1 MMSEFLFYLLKTSG
15 VFGALYLVYFFLLS
29 KITFHNVNRVFLL
42 AMLPLSLIIPHIDV
56 EFISKVPLSNIEIP
70 LFFNDFGYIG
80 GDGLVTDVV
89 NDSGWNIGHIWI
101 LLYSLGVFI
110 SLMKLVLN
118 VLKLLRIK
126 HQSTTYVDGDFTIIH
141 ANVPLVFSFFK
152 WIFVPLNNKDNIDT
166 SIIEHEKF
174 HGKAG
179 HTFDLIA
186 TELFISLLWFNPF
199 TYFFR
204 QDLKSVHEFQVDS
217 RLLQHEI
224 KKSDY
229 LQLILNNLDSTRN
242 TVSLYNYF
250 GAITIKKR
258 IDMIFKNNSSKW
270 QILRYLL
277 IIPIL
282 AIMTMSF
289 TNPTIKNGNVPSI
302 SPIKIGDYDKISS
315 GFGMR
320 LNPILKV
327 KKFHS
332 GIDFIAKKGINI
344 IATADGVVTKVAF
357 QKEGYGKMVVINHGE
372 GFERWYTHMS
382 DYAVKQGDK
391 IKKGK
396 VVGYVGSSGSSAGPH
411 LHYEVRRDGKPV
423 NPQDYIK

>member
-250 GAITIKKR
+250 GAITIKKVDNYY
-258 IDMIFKNNSSKW
+258 IITDGSSS
-270 QILRYLL
+270 
-277 IIPIL
+277 
-282 AIMTMSF
+282 MFSF
-289 TNPTIKNGNVPSI
+289 
-302 SPIKIGDYDKISS
+302 DKI
-315 GFGMR
+315 
-320 LNPILKV
+320 
-327 KKFHS
+327 
-332 GIDFIAKKGINI
+332 DEAKKSLNI
-344 IATADGVVTKVAF
+344 I
-357 QKEGYGKMVVINHGE
+357 
-372 GFERWYTHMS
+372 
-382 DYAVKQGDK
+382 
-391 IKKGK
+391 KKYQFNQ
-396 VVGYVGSSGSSAGPH
+396 VC
-411 LHYEVRRDGKPV
+411 
-423 NPQDYIK
+423 YIGRPDPSFIYLKR